1 VKLPYPKGKA
11 SSLKLRHKG
20 WQKQKQKLRQKPKQ
34 KMSSYYEEADDMAEF
49 DAARKKAKKMYD
61 EKFNKVSERE

>member
-1 VKLPYPKGKA
+1 
-11 SSLKLRHKG
+11 
-20 WQKQKQKLRQKPKQ
+20 
-34 KMSSYYEEADDMAEF
+34 MSSYYEEADDMAEF